1 MKSGLLWLFIIIA
14 VIGLGLYFVYV
25 PTVPSGGLAPKGVPV
40 TFYCGNGNTIVA
52 KFATSSVRL
61 ALSSGAR
68 YVLPQTVSGSGVR
81 YAASTTGTSAFV
93 FTNEGASASLTDTAS
108 TTDLRFET
116 CTAAHVVAT
125 PASGFESYADQPRTF
140 TFTFPNAFTVSGVP
154 AGYGLSWAEN
164 ATSTGME
171 LARVDVPQSYEPGT
185 NFGGA
190 WFTVGASS
198 VPAALA
204 SCLQGTSGAPGATTT
219 RVTIGSATFTK
230 MHSIGA
236 GAGNRYDTTSYRVI
250 HDHACYAVEY
260 TIHYGI
266 LENYPPGAVRPFD
279 EQKVRNA
286 LESIAHSFKFT
297 S

>member
-1 MKSGLLWLFIIIA
+1 MKSGLVWLFIIVV

-25 PTVPSGGLAPKGVPV
+25 PTVPPGGLAPKGVPV

-52 KFATSSVRL
+52 NFATGSVQL
-61 ALSSGAR
+61 ALSSGAT
-68 YVLPQTVSGSGVR
+68 YVLPQTVSGSGIR
-81 YAASTTGTSAFV
+81 YVASTTAGALV
-93 FTNEGASASLTDTAS
+93 FTNEGASASLTSTAS

-116 CTAAHVVAT
+116 CTAAHVVSAR
-125 PASGFESYADQPRTF
+125 ANGFESYADQPRTF
-140 TFTFPNAFTVSGVP
+140 TFTFPNAFMVSGVP

-171 LARVDVPQSYEPGT
+171 LARIDVPQSYEPET

-204 SCLQGTSGAPGATTT
+204 SCLQGASGVPGATTT
-219 RVTIGSATFTK
+219 QVTIDGTTFTK

-260 TIHYGI
+260 TIHYSV
-266 LENYPPGAVRPFD
+266 LENYPPGAVQPFD
-279 EQKVRNA
+279 EQKVRAA
-286 LESIAHSFKFT
+286 LENVAHSFKFT